1 MEHHLRTSGAL
12 LALGALL
19 STTGCLKLAQPAA
32 PPPPKYM
39 DTSGELALLEV
50 QETAVPSAYFVA
62 DGKPLCFQGTNNY
75 YLNFKS
81 RVMVDEVF
89 KQMPAMHLVVMRT
102 WAFLD
107 VGSLD
112 GSVETID
119 NIKENVYLQYW
130 DPAAGKPAYHEGPD
144 GLERLDYILHR
155 ARATGV
161 RVILVLTN
169 NWKDFGGMDQY
180 LIWYGLKSHYQFYTD
195 PRVKQAYKDY
205 ATHLVNRVNTIDG
218 TPYREDPAIFA
229 WELANEPRCR
239 NYGRFDDLSGCDPR
253 HLTAWADEMS
263 AFIRSL
269 DPNHMIA
276 VGDEGFF
283 DDGGKHWTH
292 KGDDG
297 ADHVALTSLPNVDFG
312 TFHLYPDNWS
322 TGVKFGYQWII
333 DHVQVAQKIGKP
345 TVMEEYGTIV
355 RADPKTFE
363 ITWGWER
370 RKTAYTNYNNLL
382 FLNGGNGAMFWML
395 AAYDDYLKAPYPD
408 YDHYTVYNGLPTG
421 DLLKAFAQRFG
432 PEAPACKLAAKDL
445 PPTTS
450 PTPFVTWRPP
460 PGRTEPT
467 TTARPGAGAPAAAAA
482 TPPG

>member
-1 MEHHLRTSGAL
+1 MEHHLRTSGAG

-89 KQMPAMHLVVMRT
+89 KQMPAMHLAVMRT

-180 LIWYGLKSHYQFYTD
+180 LIWYGLKSHYQ
-195 PRVKQAYKDY
+195 
-205 ATHLVNRVNTIDG
+205 
-218 TPYREDPAIFA
+218 
-229 WELANEPRCR
+229 
-239 NYGRFDDLSGCDPR
+239 
-253 HLTAWADEMS
+253 
-263 AFIRSL
+263 
-269 DPNHMIA
+269 
-276 VGDEGFF
+276 
-283 DDGGKHWTH
+283 
-292 KGDDG
+292 
-297 ADHVALTSLPNVDFG
+297 
-312 TFHLYPDNWS
+312 
-322 TGVKFGYQWII
+322 
-333 DHVQVAQKIGKP
+333 
-345 TVMEEYGTIV
+345 
-355 RADPKTFE
+355 
-363 ITWGWER
+363 
-370 RKTAYTNYNNLL
+370 
-382 FLNGGNGAMFWML
+382 
-395 AAYDDYLKAPYPD
+395 
-408 YDHYTVYNGLPTG
+408 
-421 DLLKAFAQRFG
+421 
-432 PEAPACKLAAKDL
+432 
-445 PPTTS
+445 
-450 PTPFVTWRPP
+450 
-460 PGRTEPT
+460 
-467 TTARPGAGAPAAAAA
+467 
-482 TPPG
+482 